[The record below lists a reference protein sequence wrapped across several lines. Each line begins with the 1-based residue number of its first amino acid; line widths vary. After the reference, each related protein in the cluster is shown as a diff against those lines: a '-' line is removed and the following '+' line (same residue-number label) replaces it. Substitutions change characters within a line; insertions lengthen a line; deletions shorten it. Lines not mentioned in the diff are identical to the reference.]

1 MKPGYEQFMAAI
13 EVAKDAQAGMVRNI
27 AKMMRAGEPAEL
39 IYARLAQTVH
49 SDMAK
54 AATAAMVAL
63 YRLAELEVK
72 RDEDGIRRYA
82 ADGCIEYQGYRV
94 HRLATA
100 GTCALGCPEPAV
112 TPDEAKADSRGC
124 TRHSCYRCEMEDL

>member
-1 MKPGYEQFMAAI
+1 MRPGYEEFMAAV

-63 YRLAELEVK
+63 YRLAELE
-72 RDEDGIRRYA
+72 
-82 ADGCIEYQGYRV
+82 
-94 HRLATA
+94 L
-100 GTCALGCPEPAV
+100 
-112 TPDEAKADSRGC
+112 TPPKSCG
-124 TRHSCYRCEMEDL
+124 RHECYRCQMEDL